1 MTIKEVQMVIDAF
14 IKKEESKA
22 QQVKI
27 ALYNNA
33 YLTSMFVGHVLG
45 GKNIP
50 RYEDV
55 FKEELQ
61 HGSNDEVMEDSIL
74 ADMMRDFARNANEQ
88 RKNK

>member
-1 MTIKEVQMVIDAF
+1 MVIDAF

-45 GKNIP
+45 GKSIP
-50 RYEDV
+50 KYEDV